1 MRKFTSNKIHT
12 NFKKVDVCCPV
23 CLFMC
28 RDKVD
33 FDSVRT
39 DGACTEC
46 VANFKYIMG
55 KKWEEGQRPTAEQAI
70 AKIYKATKQIAE

>member
-1 MRKFTSNKIHT
+1 
-12 NFKKVDVCCPV
+12 
-23 CLFMC
+23 MC